1 MEMEKIGSYSFIA
14 GVVLSILIGFVALSV
29 AKTVL
34 LVLVVLGLIVG
45 FLNIT
50 EKEST
55 PFLVAAIAL
64 MAAGSAQLSLIPRVG
79 EPLSKI
85 IGAITIFVAP
95 AAIIV
100 ALKAIKDMAKTK

>member
-14 GVVLSILIGFVALSV
+14 GVVLSIVIGFVSLATNMVLSV
-29 AKTVL
+29 
-34 LVLVVLGLIVG
+34 LVLLGLIVG

-64 MAAGSAQLSLIPRVG
+64 MSAGSAQLSLIPRVG
-79 EPLSKI
+79 LPLAKI

-100 ALKAIKDMAKTK
+100 ALKAIKDIAKTK

>member
-1 MEMEKIGSYSFIA
+1 MEMGKIGSYSFIA
-14 GVVLSILIGFVALSV
+14 GVVLSILIGFVSLRTDV
-29 AKTVL
+29 AL

-50 EKEST
+50 EKEVT

-64 MAAGSAQLSLIPRVG
+64 MAAGSAQLSRLPFVG
-79 EPLSKI
+79 VQLTKI

>member
-14 GVVLSILIGFVALSV
+14 GVVLSIVIGFVSLATE
-29 AKTVL
+29 TVL
-34 LVLVVLGLIVG
+34 LVLVLLGLVVG

-64 MAAGSAQLSLIPRVG
+64 MAAGAAQLSRLPFVG
-79 EPLSKI
+79 KQLATI